1 MNDLYT
7 LLTLRDDIYA
17 QYLSAK
23 DRKREWTSGLL
34 ESLRLVETKIQEE
47 IDSRDEYALDA
58 VISPSEWENMQ

>member
-23 DRKREWTSGLL
+23 VRKREWTGGLKHAL
-34 ESLRLVETKIQEE
+34 SVIEEKIQEE
-47 IDSRDEYALDA
+47 IDSRDEYANKET
-58 VISPSEWENMQ
+58 V

>member
-23 DRKREWTSGLL
+23 DRKREWTSGLR
-34 ESLRLVETKIQEE
+34 ESLRLIESKIQEE
-47 IDSRDEYALDA
+47 MDSRDEYA
-58 VISPSEWENMQ
+58 IQEEGQ